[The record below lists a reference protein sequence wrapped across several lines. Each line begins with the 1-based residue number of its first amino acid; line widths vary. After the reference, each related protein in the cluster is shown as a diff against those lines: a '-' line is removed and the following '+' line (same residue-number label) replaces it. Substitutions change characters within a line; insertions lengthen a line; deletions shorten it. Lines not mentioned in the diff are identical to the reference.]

1 MLVSTNNLDIL
12 TVAILLHFTDSQ
24 EITNYVVLIKHDDES
39 FSSIVAGDSK
49 LKDELSKTYLTSV
62 TVVHLKRLS
71 FIKSISFFT
80 IKGKN
85 FLIQK

>member
-49 LKDELSKTYLTSV
+49 LQDKLSNTDGTLAN
-62 TVVHLKRLS
+62 VVHFKRLS
-71 FIKSISFFT
+71 FINSIVFYAV
-80 IKGKN
+80 KGKY